1 MMSSIPMA
9 TATATSGIAPGNLS
23 GYRDAPLVLLTRLR
37 RRRLE
42 KGWTLSDLSTAAG
55 LSRRTLSLLEQGL
68 REPRPGNILR
78 LAEALQCDTR
88 DLMEPEHLQGQP

>member
-1 MMSSIPMA
+1 MA
-9 TATATSGIAPGNLS
+9 IASATPRERPGNLS
-23 GYRDAPLVLLTRLR
+23 GYRDAPLVRLTRLR

-42 KGWTLSDLSTAAG
+42 KGWTLSDLATASG

-68 REPRPGNILR
+68 REPRPANILR

-88 DLMEPEHLQGQP
+88 ELMEPENLQGQS